1 MIRRPPRSTR
11 TDTLFPYTTL
21 FRSAG
26 RRDAL
31 TDAARKGA
39 RALAVEIA
47 FKPVADS
54 LVKQQAGPAGAEQHG
69 EFARGG
75 IDRAQ
80 IDERLVQRFVDR
92 AVPLRGFEQMIVHIT
107 AAEAEIAALAPP
119 ILLDHD
125 RDVQTHE
132 RADVGCEEAIGRAH
146 VGT

>member
-1 MIRRPPRSTR
+1 MRISDWSSDVCSSDLVHRAIVDHRH
-11 TDTLFPYTTL
+11 
-21 FRSAG
+21 AG

-54 LVKQQAGPAGAEQHG
+54 LVKQHAGPAGAEQHG

-80 IDERLVQRFVDR
+80 IDERLGQRFVAR
-92 AVPLRGFEQMIVHIT
+92 AVPLRGFDKMSVHIT
-107 AAEAEIAALAPP
+107 AAEAALAAPRPP
-119 ILLDHD
+119 LPPAPDTN
-125 RDVQTHE
+125 VQPH
-132 RADVGCEEAIGRAH
+132 
-146 VGT
+146 

>member
-1 MIRRPPRSTR
+1 MRISDWSSDVCSSDLVHRAIVDHRH
-11 TDTLFPYTTL
+11 
-21 FRSAG
+21 AG

-54 LVKQQAGPAGAEQHG
+54 LVKQHAGPAGAEQHG

-80 IDERLVQRFVDR
+80 IAERLVTRFVDHADHPR
-92 AVPLRGFEQMIVHIT
+92 RCAHSIVTIT
-107 AAEAEIAALAPP
+107 HAASEKATTAPTNP
-119 ILLDHD
+119 
-125 RDVQTHE
+125 
-132 RADVGCEEAIGRAH
+132 
-146 VGT
+146 